1 MLTLTTLFAQ
11 KPNKLKKNFY
21 LWKKP
26 INSKH
31 NVNALVITFFTNNF
45 LKANESTKL
54 VAKVSGKRKRE
65 VGLVVPVKLKAFTK
79 ENRLGKL
86 LNFIL
91 AKKNTHTLRSYIHE
105 ENSL

>member
-11 KPNKLKKNFY
+11 KPNKLKKNVY

-31 NVNALVITFFTNNF
+31 NVNALVITAFFTNNF

-54 VAKVSGKRKRE
+54 VANVSGKRKRE
-65 VGLVVPVKLKAFTK
+65 VGLVVPTKFKAFTK
-79 ENRLGKL
+79 ENRLGK
-86 LNFIL
+86 IL
-91 AKKNTHTLRSYIHE
+91 DEELHTRKEKYTL
-105 ENSL
+105 